1 MAYVHESFRV
11 DPRLSAIFPLLQ
23 RRAAAPVARLPHAGG
38 GARCGQTLTSRPT
51 CRYADNCSA
60 VTNILTGQPGEEEVR
75 AGYDGKDLVWDSPAS
90 SEAMK
95 LVKCVAGTDA
105 TVLVTGE
112 TGTGKEAIA
121 RLIHALSGRKN
132 KALVKLD
139 CTTIPANLAESEL
152 FGHEKGA
159 FTGALSHKL
168 GRFDRADGGTIFLDE
183 IGELPLELQAK
194 LLRVLQEGEFERV
207 GGTSTLATDVRVIA
221 ATHRDLA
228 QLCREGRFRT
238 DLFYRLHVFPI
249 ALPPLRER
257 REDIPLLVQHFTR
270 MYAAKLGK
278 TIATVPERMMAAL
291 CNYAWPGNIRE
302 LQHVIERAV
311 ILTQGAE
318 LALFNG
324 FHQVTASPEPS
335 PLATLEAV
343 ERAHILKVL
352 EATAWRISGKRGA
365 AELLGLPPTTL
376 RSRLQKLGIV
386 KRP

>member
-1 MAYVHESFRV
+1 MNPSEPIYISPSFTSPFGI
-11 DPRLSAIFPLLQ
+11 DLHAPTQKQTPSAAQSHGLDFYWQ
-23 RRAAAPVARLPHAGG
+23 
-38 GARCGQTLTSRPT
+38 
-51 CRYADNCSA
+51 
-60 VTNILTGQPGEEEVR
+60 EEVR
-75 AGYDGKDLVWDSPAS
+75 AGQSKDIGIWDSPAS

-95 LVKCVAGTDA
+95 MVKCVAATDA

-121 RLIHALSGRKN
+121 RLIHTLSGRKN

-159 FTGALSHKL
+159 FTGALARKL
-168 GRFDRADGGTIFLDE
+168 GRFELADGGTLFLDE

-207 GGTSTLATDVRVIA
+207 GGTSTLATNVRVIA

-257 REDIPLLVQHFTR
+257 REDIPLLVQHFTQT
-270 MYAAKLGK
+270 YATKLGK
-278 TIATVPERMMAAL
+278 RIATVPEPMMAAL

-311 ILTQGAE
+311 ILSQGTE
-318 LALFNG
+318 LALVNG
-324 FHQVTASPEPS
+324 FHQVTVSPDPL
-335 PLATLEAV
+335 PLATLEEV
-343 ERAHILKVL
+343 ERAHIIKVL
-352 EATAWRISGKRGA
+352 EATAWRVSGKRGA

-386 KRP
+386 KKP

>member
-1 MAYVHESFRV
+1 MSMYGGADIMNPLELSHISPSFTV
-11 DPRLSAIFPLLQ
+11 PLGIDTRAPTLQ
-23 RRAAAPVARLPHAGG
+23 RQMPNAA
-38 GARCGQTLTSRPT
+38 
-51 CRYADNCSA
+51 
-60 VTNILTGQPGEEEVR
+60 ILHGLDLYPQEEVR
-75 AGYDGKDLVWDSPAS
+75 AAQNSKELVGASPAL
-90 SEAMK
+90 SEVMK
-95 LVKCVAGTDA
+95 MVKCVAATDS

-112 TGTGKEAIA
+112 TGTGKELIA
-121 RLIHALSGRKN
+121 RLIHTLSGRKN

-139 CTTIPANLAESEL
+139 CTTIPAELAESEL

-159 FTGALSHKL
+159 FTGALSRKL
-168 GRFDRADGGTIFLDE
+168 GRFELADGGTLFLDE

-207 GGTSTLATDVRVIA
+207 GGTSTLTANVRVIA

-228 QLCREGRFRT
+228 ELCRQGRFRT

-257 REDIPLLVQHFTR
+257 REGIPLLVQHFIQT
-270 MYAAKLGK
+270 YAAKLGK
-278 TIATVPERMMAAL
+278 RIETVPERMMAAL

-311 ILTQGAE
+311 ILTQGTE
-318 LALFNG
+318 LALVNG
-324 FHQVTASPEPS
+324 FHQVAPSPEPS
-335 PLATLEAV
+335 PLATLEEV

-352 EATAWRISGKRGA
+352 EATAWRVSGKQGA
-365 AELLGLPPTTL
+365 AELLGLPSTTL

-386 KRP
+386 RKPKNDDIS

>member
-1 MAYVHESFRV
+1 M
-11 DPRLSAIFPLLQ
+11 
-23 RRAAAPVARLPHAGG
+23 
-38 GARCGQTLTSRPT
+38 
-51 CRYADNCSA
+51 
-60 VTNILTGQPGEEEVR
+60 
-75 AGYDGKDLVWDSPAS
+75 
-90 SEAMK
+90 
-95 LVKCVAGTDA
+95 VKCVAGTDA

-121 RLIHALSGRKN
+121 RLIHTLSGRKN

-159 FTGALSHKL
+159 FTGALSRKL
-168 GRFDRADGGTIFLDE
+168 GRFARADGGTIFLDE
-183 IGELPLELQAK
+183 IGELPLDLQAK

-207 GGTSTLATDVRVIA
+207 GGTSTLAANVRVIA

-257 REDIPLLVQHFTR
+257 REDIPVLVQHFTR

-278 TIATVPERMMAAL
+278 RIATVPERMMAAL
-291 CNYAWPGNIRE
+291 SNYAWPGNIRE

-318 LALFNG
+318 LALVNG
-324 FHQVTASPEPS
+324 FHQVTASLDPS
-335 PLATLEAV
+335 PLATLEEV

-352 EATAWRISGKRGA
+352 EATAWRVSGKRGA